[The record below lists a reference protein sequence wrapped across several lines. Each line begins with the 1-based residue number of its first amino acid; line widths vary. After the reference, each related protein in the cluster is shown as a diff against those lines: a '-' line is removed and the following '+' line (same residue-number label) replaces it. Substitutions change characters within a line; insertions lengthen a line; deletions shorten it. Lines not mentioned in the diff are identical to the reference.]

1 MTLLQNKHQVFGTK
15 TKRDKKK
22 TEKGWGEM
30 EEEEEVVKTR
40 DDLQLFWVLSW
51 SMKLT
56 SCHARLATMFHN
68 IFLFT
73 VETAWNS
80 P

>member
-1 MTLLQNKHQVFGTK
+1 M
-15 TKRDKKK
+15 KKK
-22 TEKGWGEM
+22 KDRDRRREGSEEMKTEEGA
-30 EEEEEVVKTR
+30 KTG
-40 DDLQLFWVLSW
+40 DDLQLFWVLSR

-56 SCHARLATMFHN
+56 SCHARLAAMLHN
-68 IFLFT
+68 VFLFT

>member
-1 MTLLQNKHQVFGTK
+1 
-15 TKRDKKK
+15 
-22 TEKGWGEM
+22 M
-30 EEEEEVVKTR
+30 EEEGVKTR
-40 DDLQLFWVLSW
+40 DDLQLFWVLSR

-56 SCHARLATMFHN
+56 SCHARLAAVFHN
-68 IFLFT
+68 VFPFT

>member
-1 MTLLQNKHQVFGTK
+1 MRYK
-15 TKRDKKK
+15 KRTRIEGGMGSEEMK
-22 TEKGWGEM
+22 M
-30 EEEEEVVKTR
+30 EEGAQTR
-40 DDLQLFWVLSW
+40 DDLQLFWVLSQ

-56 SCHARLATMFHN
+56 SCHARLAAMLHN
-68 IFLFT
+68 VFLFT